1 MLRDLVTH
9 NPWQKFFSLLL
20 AALIWSTVH
29 FGIGQDPRV
38 EDASGNRRSYQNIP
52 ITVLTTASDLNRYQV
67 SPTTVSLTLRGSPE
81 ILDQLHPSELEVYVN
96 LTENSPLRMKRRIH
110 VNVPPGLQVVLMQ
123 PEEVQV
129 EPIASPQGVSGGR

>member
-29 FGIGQDPRV
+29 FGIGQDPRGD
-38 EDASGNRRSYQNIP
+38 DASGNRRSYQNLP
-52 ITVLTTASDLNRYQV
+52 ITVLTTASDLTRYQV
-67 SPTTVSLTLRGSPE
+67 SPTMVNLILRGNPDALE
-81 ILDQLHPSELEVYVN
+81 QVRPSDLEVYVN

-110 VNVPPGLQVVLMQ
+110 VNVPPGLQVVVLQ

-129 EPIASPQGVSGGR
+129 EPITPGAPGAKH

>member
-29 FGIGQDPRV
+29 FGIGQDPRT
-38 EDASGNRRSYQNIP
+38 EDLPGNRRSYQNIP

-67 SPTTVSLTLRGSPE
+67 SPTVVSLTLQGRPDMLE
-81 ILDQLHPSELEVYVN
+81 QLHPSELEVYVN

-123 PEEVQV
+123 PQEVQV
-129 EPIASPQGVSGGR
+129 EPISPSSATSGAR